1 MDIVQILFIFQ
12 ERVEIDSPES
22 FRCRA
27 KSSGS
32 PPMNSPVF
40 SPIIVLPLE
49 AEELPGIVERES
61 KFERMRILESFEGQT
76 ERKKLFFF
84 FKGIKCSE
92 GITNSTKYEHPE
104 LSYGFRR
111 YLTIK
116 YRLMLFCHSNTLEHI
131 SHLKR
136 FSGCKEMVRL
146 LFLQMY

>member
-1 MDIVQILFIFQ
+1 MDIVQIIFIFQ

-84 FKGIKCSE
+84 FLRESNAVKVSPIAQSMN
-92 GITNSTKYEHPE
+92 I
-104 LSYGFRR
+104 LSY
-111 YLTIK
+111 
-116 YRLMLFCHSNTLEHI
+116 H
-131 SHLKR
+131 
-136 FSGCKEMVRL
+136 MV
-146 LFLQMY
+146 FVDT